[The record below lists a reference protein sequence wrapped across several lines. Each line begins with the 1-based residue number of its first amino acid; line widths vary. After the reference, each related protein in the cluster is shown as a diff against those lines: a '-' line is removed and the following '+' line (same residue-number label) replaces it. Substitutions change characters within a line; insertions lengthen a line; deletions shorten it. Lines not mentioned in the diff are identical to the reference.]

1 MLACRNKPVT
11 QKKVFIMK
19 GKKVIQID
27 SLRADYNEK
36 QSAKIFPR
44 PNNKAQEAA
53 AQYLAIKQY
62 NRKLDALVTFGYVSL
77 FVLVGVFASLIM
89 GAL

>member
-1 MLACRNKPVT
+1 
-11 QKKVFIMK
+11 MK
-19 GKKVIQID
+19 DQKVIQID

-36 QSAKIFPR
+36 QSAKIFHR
-44 PNNKAQEAA
+44 PSKAQEAA

-77 FVLVGVFASLIM
+77 FVLVGVFSSLIM